1 MTLWVF
7 DTDCLSLLQRG
18 HPQINQRIQSVDPE
32 HLAVTIV
39 TVEEQL
45 YGRLNRISRSPSG
58 DALILAYAKL
68 RETVDDFNQL
78 NLLDFDLPA
87 LTEYQKLIHQRI
99 RIGTQDLKIGAIA
112 LKRSVILVLRNRRDF
127 EQIPG
132 WQWSDWP
139 IAPEE

>member
-7 DTDCLSLLQRG
+7 DTDCLSLFQRG
-18 HPQINQRIQSVDPE
+18 HPQINQRIQEVDPE

-45 YGRLNRISRSPSG
+45 YGRLNRIRRSPSG

-68 RETVDDFNQL
+68 RETVEDFNQL
-78 NLLDFDLPA
+78 NLRDFDRPA
-87 LTEYQKLIHQRI
+87 LMQYQELIQQRI
-99 RIGTQDLKIGAIA
+99 RIGTQDLKIGAVA
-112 LKRSVILVLRNRRDF
+112 LSRNAVLVTRNRRDF

-132 WQWSDWP
+132 LQWEDWTR
-139 IAPEE
+139 APEA

>member
-18 HPQINQRIQSVDPE
+18 HPQINQRIQEVDPE

-45 YGRLNRISRSPSG
+45 YGRLNRIRRSPSG

-68 RETVDDFNQL
+68 RETVEDFNQL
-78 NLLDFDLPA
+78 NLLDFDRPA
-87 LTEYQKLIHQRI
+87 LTPYQGLIQQRI

-112 LKRSVILVLRNRRDF
+112 LSRNAVLVTRNRRDF

-132 WQWSDWP
+132 LQWEDWTTVP
-139 IAPEE
+139 GE